1 MGRSAGPPVTSLG
14 IQFAGGTGAGAS
26 KRSSV
31 PFITEYQRALAQ
43 ARFQCSM
50 SRRGNC
56 LDNAVTESFMATMK
70 HELFHRTHWF
80 GPYEAEQTIAQYIE
94 GFYNIHRRHS
104 AIGKISPA
112 EFERRHRQEV
122 GDAA

>member
-1 MGRSAGPPVTSLG
+1 
-14 IQFAGGTGAGAS
+14 
-26 KRSSV
+26 
-31 PFITEYQRALAQ
+31 
-43 ARFQCSM
+43 M